1 MLNSK
6 LSTKP
11 SIWKF
16 INVIKNEES
25 KLKIVID
32 NIRNGQPLLKMR
44 KRGIMSFENLTKN
57 YYLKY
62 DEEIEKINFS
72 DSNSKHEDILNIW

>member
-1 MLNSK
+1 
-6 LSTKP
+6 
-11 SIWKF
+11 
-16 INVIKNEES
+16 
-25 KLKIVID
+25 
-32 NIRNGQPLLKMR
+32 MR